1 MLKIFICLRAC
12 ARFKIQFKIRHLSS
26 LSSERVA
33 KVWFCN
39 KIEYSKYKL
48 CKNLKEVNIHD
59 LSQEN
64 MSYKF

>member
-1 MLKIFICLRAC
+1 MLKIFVYLQSCVQ
-12 ARFKIQFKIRHLSS
+12 FKIQFKIRHLSS
-26 LSSERVA
+26 LSSEMVA
-33 KVWFCN
+33 KKWFCN